1 MTSHV
6 HIFKP
11 HLFIYGLRRSA
22 SAPSNS
28 WLYVFQNM
36 WYPFPMLMPLSLSP
50 EPQRPSDI
58 SQTPYASGMIQ
69 MHMVPC
75 DQRFFQNAMNG
86 LAGKSEGRAFK
97 DAVCRNRA
105 AIFWLQKF

>member
-1 MTSHV
+1 
-6 HIFKP
+6 
-11 HLFIYGLRRSA
+11 
-22 SAPSNS
+22 
-28 WLYVFQNM
+28 
-36 WYPFPMLMPLSLSP
+36 MLMPLSLSP

-58 SQTPYASGMIQ
+58 SQTPYGSGMIQ

-86 LAGKSEGRAFK
+86 LAGKSEGNAFK

-105 AIFWLQKF
+105 AIFWLRKNLIVRLTSFVTKQVFDNHCTL